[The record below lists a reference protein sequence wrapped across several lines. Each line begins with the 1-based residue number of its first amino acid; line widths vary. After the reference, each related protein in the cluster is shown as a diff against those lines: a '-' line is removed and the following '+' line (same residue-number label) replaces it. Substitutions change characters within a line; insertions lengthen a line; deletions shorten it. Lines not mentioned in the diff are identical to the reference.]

1 MNKTILALTLS
12 AMALG
17 VIISC
22 QKDDKSNKPV
32 ELSSGET
39 ANCYIVSAEGTY
51 SFPAV
56 KGNSSESPGQVS
68 AAEVLWESF
77 GSKVQPNAGDLISNV
92 KYEDGKIIFNASAKK
107 GNAVIAVR
115 DAAGTILWSWH
126 IWMTDKPAEQVYNN
140 NAGIMM
146 DRNLGATT
154 STPDKLSSFGLMYQ
168 WGRKDPFRGAADLA
182 SSDWIW
188 NSEVISTT
196 AQWPEA
202 VVSDRTTGTVEYSV
216 AHPMTFIMEN
226 SYNSDWFYTGDY
238 VTENTRWQAEKT
250 IYDPCPAG
258 WRVPDGGPDGIW
270 AKAFGTTE
278 DDFGSE
284 GGWDTGVSGADLST
298 TDKTLATGE
307 TVWYPYEGLIYS
319 NNGQLSG
326 TGVAAGY
333 WSVTARS
340 ESYYGYVFSVM
351 KLDKSVMPY
360 IDSPHAHGCS
370 LRCMKVN

>member
-77 GSKVQPNAGDLISNV
+77 GSKVQPNTGDLISNV

-115 DAAGTILWSWH
+115 DATGTILWSWH

-140 NAGIMM
+140 ICHSICPRQAGQGFV
-146 DRNLGATT
+146 LT
-154 STPDKLSSFGLMYQ
+154 
-168 WGRKDPFRGAADLA
+168 
-182 SSDWIW
+182 
-188 NSEVISTT
+188 
-196 AQWPEA
+196 
-202 VVSDRTTGTVEYSV
+202 
-216 AHPMTFIMEN
+216 
-226 SYNSDWFYTGDY
+226 
-238 VTENTRWQAEKT
+238 
-250 IYDPCPAG
+250 
-258 WRVPDGGPDGIW
+258 
-270 AKAFGTTE
+270 
-278 DDFGSE
+278 
-284 GGWDTGVSGADLST
+284 
-298 TDKTLATGE
+298 
-307 TVWYPYEGLIYS
+307 
-319 NNGQLSG
+319 
-326 TGVAAGY
+326 
-333 WSVTARS
+333 
-340 ESYYGYVFSVM
+340 
-351 KLDKSVMPY
+351 
-360 IDSPHAHGCS
+360 
-370 LRCMKVN
+370 